1 MTKIQAFKDG
11 FVGKPIKNEHLN
23 LWYLTSTIREK
34 QARLYKDNAIFRKKQ
49 IEQIAKN
56 AKNKKA

>member
-1 MTKIQAFKDG
+1 MTKIQAFQDG

-23 LWYLTSTIREK
+23 LWCLTSTIREE
-34 QARLYKDNAIFRKKQ
+34 QARLYEDSAIRKKQ